1 MLKLILIYPKIR
13 PVTFQSIT
21 KFCWM
26 KYKKDFDPIIG
37 LLYYRLLFK
46 LTFIYICI
54 FIVFENLETLEYLN
68 RNNMKQ
74 FIKAYKLFC
83 RIEII
88 EQ

>member
-1 MLKLILIYPKIR
+1 
-13 PVTFQSIT
+13 
-21 KFCWM
+21 M

-68 RNNMKQ
+68 RNNMK
-74 FIKAYKLFC
+74 
-83 RIEII
+83 
-88 EQ
+88 